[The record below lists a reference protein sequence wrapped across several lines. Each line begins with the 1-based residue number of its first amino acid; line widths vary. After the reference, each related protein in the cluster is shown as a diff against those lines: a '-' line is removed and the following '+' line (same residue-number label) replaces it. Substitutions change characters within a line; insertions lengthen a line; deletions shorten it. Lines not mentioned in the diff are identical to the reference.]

1 MGCGCKKSK
10 NTEVVNQPT
19 EIKVSLDQAQVTN
32 QTPTLTEEQQ
42 KTVDAIIAKFD
53 GYTLLFCQFI
63 ARCFGTWSDIIGLL
77 FWFEEPP
84 ERVVFCFHSN

>member
-42 KTVDAIIAKFD
+42 KTVDAIVAK
-53 GYTLLFCQFI
+53 LNQLN
-63 ARCFGTWSDIIGLL
+63 S
-77 FWFEEPP
+77 
-84 ERVVFCFHSN
+84 